1 MEQTT
6 QTTETAIDRNLAVI
20 ASYLSAPKTV
30 AILYQYDLGKVNGKV
45 AYIMYWIDNN
55 VGAKCNKTGVR
66 GQIYYDRGES
76 IKRMENKGYE
86 IKYLN

>member
-1 MEQTT
+1 MNEQTKT
-6 QTTETAIDRNLAVI
+6 DITPIDGYLAVI
-20 ASYLSAPKTV
+20 ASYLSTQKTI
-30 AILYQYDLGKVNGKV
+30 AISYQYDLGKVNGKV

-55 VGAKCNKTGVR
+55 VGAKCNETGVR
-66 GQIYYDRGES
+66 GQIYYDRGDS